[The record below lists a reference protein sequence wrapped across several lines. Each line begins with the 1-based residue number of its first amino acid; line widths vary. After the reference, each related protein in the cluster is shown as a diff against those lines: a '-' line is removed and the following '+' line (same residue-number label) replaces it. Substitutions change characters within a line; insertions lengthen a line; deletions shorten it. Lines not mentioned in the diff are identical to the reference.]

1 MAVGRE
7 KVRLGEGLGG
17 DALTGGCETTAAE
30 AAIGGG
36 VRRPA
41 GCGTHAMTSR
51 STRNEAAEAMPS
63 GRRPVALLMWDR
75 TADGDP
81 G

>member
-1 MAVGRE
+1 VAVGRE

-17 DALTGGCETTAAE
+17 DALTGSCVTEVAE
-30 AAIGGG
+30 AATGA

-41 GCGTHAMTSR
+41 GCGTHATTSR
-51 STRNEAAEAMPS
+51 STRNEAAEAIPS
-63 GRRPVALLMWDR
+63 GGRPVALLMWDR
-75 TADGDP
+75 TADGEP